1 MLAVPSSVSP
11 TLASSILMIV
21 LVVFIVFIFV
31 FQQVENTMQLER
43 NSRVSGKALQ
53 YFVAVAVV
61 TLLPLPIAATSSVS
75 IFHKFQCRRRQG
87 KLAREIE

>member
-1 MLAVPSSVSP
+1 
-11 TLASSILMIV
+11 
-21 LVVFIVFIFV
+21 
-31 FQQVENTMQLER
+31 MQLER

>member
-43 NSRVSGKALQ
+43 NSRVA
-53 YFVAVAVV
+53 V
-61 TLLPLPIAATSSVS
+61 TLLPLPIAATSLVS

-87 KLAREIE
+87 ETGEGD